1 MNFVGEMRISKKRV
15 IFELENVKKCEE
27 RVELIKDGRRN
38 IQETT
43 KFYVTLKTGEELLIN
58 IKDYKD
64 ILKYK
69 NR

>member
-15 IFELENVKKCEE
+15 IFELENVEKCEE
-27 RVELIKDGRRN
+27 RVELIKDGRGN